1 MYLFIDAQLAE
12 PRLFILQI
20 IFSPVEVAIED
31 MRDKINKLKEVL
43 SNAHDTKLL
52 QMQLQGGIATSV
64 NQGPYAIA
72 HAFLG
77 AVPASEQNHFH
88 QQLRMCFREF
98 VKLYV
103 NNFTQLL
110 CMTFHLSSVLSF
122 HNITT
127 LGI

>member
-1 MYLFIDAQLAE
+1 M
-12 PRLFILQI
+12 
-20 IFSPVEVAIED
+20 EVAIED
-31 MRDKINKLKEVL
+31 MRDKINQLKEVL

-77 AVPASEQNHFH
+77 VVPTSQQNHFH
-88 QQLRMCFREF
+88 HQLRMCFREF

-103 NNFTQLL
+103 NNQQTALYNYNSNYNVY
-110 CMTFHLSSVLSF
+110 M
-122 HNITT
+122 
-127 LGI
+127 

>member
-1 MYLFIDAQLAE
+1 
-12 PRLFILQI
+12 
-20 IFSPVEVAIED
+20 

-43 SNAHDTKLL
+43 NNAQDTKLL

-77 AVPASEQNHFH
+77 AVPTSEQNHFH

-103 NNFTQLL
+103 NNFTIVVAGHVSLAYVY
-110 CMTFHLSSVLSF
+110 S
-122 HNITT
+122 
-127 LGI
+127 

>member
-1 MYLFIDAQLAE
+1 M
-12 PRLFILQI
+12 
-20 IFSPVEVAIED
+20 EVAIED

-43 SNAHDTKLL
+43 SNAQDTKLL

-103 NNFTQLL
+103 SQMCDTEL
-110 CMTFHLSSVLSF
+110 CYVKLRPFLAGNLTC
-122 HNITT
+122 IAT
-127 LGI
+127 LVWFNQDTKLASYIDK

>member
-1 MYLFIDAQLAE
+1 M
-12 PRLFILQI
+12 LQI
-20 IFSPVEVAIED
+20 ILSPVEVAIED

-43 SNAHDTKLL
+43 TNTQDTRLL
-52 QMQLQGGIATSV
+52 QLQLQGGIATSV

-77 AVPASEQNHFH
+77 EVPPSEQNHFH

-103 NNFTQLL
+103 NNTANLR
-110 CMTFHLSSVLSF
+110 
-122 HNITT
+122 I
-127 LGI
+127 LGINLVDINFS

>member
-1 MYLFIDAQLAE
+1 M
-12 PRLFILQI
+12 
-20 IFSPVEVAIED
+20 EVAIED
-31 MRDKINKLKEVL
+31 MRDKINKLKEVVY
-43 SNAHDTKLL
+43 NAQDTKLL

-77 AVPASEQNHFH
+77 EVPLSEQNHFH

-103 NNFTQLL
+103 NNTS
-110 CMTFHLSSVLSF
+110 M
-122 HNITT
+122 
-127 LGI
+127 

>member
-1 MYLFIDAQLAE
+1 
-12 PRLFILQI
+12 
-20 IFSPVEVAIED
+20 

-43 SNAHDTKLL
+43 ANAQDTKLL

-77 AVPASEQNHFH
+77 EIPVSQQNHFH
-88 QQLRMCFREF
+88 RQLRMCFREF

-103 NNFTQLL
+103 N
-110 CMTFHLSSVLSF
+110 SF
-122 HNITT
+122 KSE
-127 LGI
+127 L

>member
-1 MYLFIDAQLAE
+1 
-12 PRLFILQI
+12 
-20 IFSPVEVAIED
+20 

>member
-1 MYLFIDAQLAE
+1 
-12 PRLFILQI
+12 
-20 IFSPVEVAIED
+20 

-43 SNAHDTKLL
+43 TNAQDTKLL

-77 AVPASEQNHFH
+77 EIPVSQQNHFH

-103 NNFTQLL
+103 NIFD
-110 CMTFHLSSVLSF
+110 LS
-122 HNITT
+122 
-127 LGI
+127 

>member
-1 MYLFIDAQLAE
+1 MLCAYSLILREADFIFYSLWLTGA
-12 PRLFILQI
+12 PSLFILQVI
-20 IFSPVEVAIED
+20 LTPVEVAIED

-43 SNAHDTKLL
+43 SNAQDTKLL

-98 VKLYV
+98 VKL
-103 NNFTQLL
+103 
-110 CMTFHLSSVLSF
+110 
-122 HNITT
+122 
-127 LGI
+127 